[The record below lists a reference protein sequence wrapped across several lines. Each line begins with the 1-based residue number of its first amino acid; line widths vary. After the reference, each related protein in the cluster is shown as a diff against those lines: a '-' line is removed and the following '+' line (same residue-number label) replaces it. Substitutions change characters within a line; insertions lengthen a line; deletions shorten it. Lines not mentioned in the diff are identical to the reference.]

1 MRFHDEIQEKADI
14 LILSAAE
21 RSKIDPRK
29 DFFVISPDTDVLVN
43 IRYYCRFRYS
53 KTILITETKGKFR
66 SIDIYEAF
74 EAPG

>member
-14 LILSAAE
+14 LIF
-21 RSKIDPRK
+21 DPRK

-43 IRYYCRFRYS
+43 FRYYCRFRYS

>member
-1 MRFHDEIQEKADI
+1 MRFHGEIQEKADI

-43 IRYYCRFRYS
+43 FRYYCRFRYS
-53 KTILITETKGKFR
+53 KTILITETK
-66 SIDIYEAF
+66 
-74 EAPG
+74 